1 MAGAT
6 YPGPI
11 TSPPRVRVGT
21 TGTPGGMNA
30 RTRLLGAGLALVLVL
45 GGATGCGDDP
55 GEDRIGDGEI
65 NDEGD

>member
-1 MAGAT
+1 
-6 YPGPI
+6 
-11 TSPPRVRVGT
+11 
-21 TGTPGGMNA
+21 MNT

-55 GEDRIGDGEI
+55 GEDQIGDGEI